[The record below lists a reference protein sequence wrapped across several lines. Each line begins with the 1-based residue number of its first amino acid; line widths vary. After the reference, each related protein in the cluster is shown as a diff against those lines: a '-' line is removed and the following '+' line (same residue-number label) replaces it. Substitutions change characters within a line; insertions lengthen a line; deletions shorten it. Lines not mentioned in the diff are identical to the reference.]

1 MNLVVRGV
9 NLPLTDAVVG
19 HVESRLGAALGRF
32 ARRVR
37 AVTVRVMD
45 INGPRGGTDKRVEVE
60 VDLEG
65 TGAVRVAQ
73 ADADVYNAV
82 TRVSHRVKRTVS
94 RSLER
99 FQTRRLKR

>member
-1 MNLVVRGV
+1 MNLEVRGV

-19 HVESRLGAALGRF
+19 HVEQRLGAALHRF

-45 INGPRGGTDKRVEVE
+45 INGTRGGTDKRVEVE
-60 VDLEG
+60 IDLEG
-65 TGAVRVAQ
+65 SGAVRVEQ
-73 ADADVYNAV
+73 MDADVYDAV
-82 TRVSHRVKRTVS
+82 TRASHRVKRTVS

-99 FQTRRLKR
+99 FQTQRQKR